1 MSATMVASG
10 TTAAP
15 SGVSSNRDIP
25 RATIHESKTNER
37 RLLDEANLVEL
48 AAENIRQH
56 HALQPI
62 VVPPPPDGKAGTCEL
77 VAGAR
82 LFRASKHAKR
92 EGSCEAPRCPFCRK
106 ILSYFFLS
114 RGSLVKRGEFR

>member
-1 MSATMVASG
+1 MSATIVASG
-10 TTAAP
+10 TTAVP
-15 SGVSSNRDIP
+15 PVVSSIQDIP
-25 RATIHESKTNER
+25 RATIHEPKTNQR
-37 RLLDEANLVEL
+37 RLLDEANLVAL

-56 HALQPI
+56 GALQPI
-62 VVPPPPDGKAGTCEL
+62 VTPPLPDGKAGTCEL

-106 ILSYFFLS
+106 IPSYFFLS
-114 RGSLVKRGEFR
+114 RGSLVKRGELR